1 MYVTADFGNAPPAEA
16 KKPKKVE
23 EKAVEYTGVQFAQA
37 WECKQGIQGM
47 HTYNIIL
54 ISGMLETVKAAV
66 SVVSARVVII

>member
-23 EKAVEYTGVQFAQA
+23 AVEYTEIQFAQA

-47 HTYNIIL
+47 HTYNILL

-66 SVVSARVVII
+66 SVVFARVVIIKM